1 MTGIDAPARQVPW
14 VKVAVWVVLA
24 AVAIG
29 LPQAL
34 GVSEVNRLSVVIW
47 WATAALG
54 LALLTGYNGQISLG
68 HGAFVGIGAYTTM
81 ILTVDYNMSYAVAG
95 IIAVIGAFLVGLV
108 IGLPALRIT
117 GIYLALVTLALATLF
132 PQIVIRLGDITGASV
147 GRTLVPREGYG
158 DYARLEEVGRRRF
171 LATEGFRAPEWTGLA
186 DDQWRYYVFLVIA
199 VVVFLLVRN
208 LVNSR
213 VGRGLVAI
221 RDNETA
227 AEVAGVPTSKYKV
240 LTFGVSAGIAAV
252 GGWMFAVLNDGVSPT
267 SFTIVLSIT
276 LLVAA
281 VLGGVNSIIGPV
293 IGAGFIVI
301 LRESIPAE
309 SQRYTNVIFGLAL
322 IVLILVAPGGI
333 VGLYR
338 KYSARWRGSRAAGAA
353 ASPLEQAAADPTA
366 VDPGT
371 LDPDPTDESTSP

>member
-1 MTGIDAPARQVPW
+1 
-14 VKVAVWVVLA
+14 
-24 AVAIG
+24 
-29 LPQAL
+29 
-34 GVSEVNRLSVVIW
+34 
-47 WATAALG
+47 
-54 LALLTGYNGQISLG
+54 
-68 HGAFVGIGAYTTM
+68 M
-81 ILTVDYNMSYAVAG
+81 ILTVDYNMSYALAG
-95 IIAVIGAFLVGLV
+95 IIAVVFAFVVGLV

-132 PQIVIRLGDITGASV
+132 PQVVIRLGDITGASV

-186 DDQWRYYVFLVIA
+186 DDQWRYYVFLAIA

-208 LVNSR
+208 LVGSR

-227 AEVAGVPTSKYKV
+227 AEVAGVPTSRYKV

-322 IVLILVAPGGI
+322 IVLMLVAPGGI

-338 KYSARWRGSRAAGAA
+338 KYSARWRARRAASAA
-353 ASPLEQAAADPTA
+353 A
-366 VDPGT
+366 PGPVT
-371 LDPDPTDESTSP
+371 PAGAGATPDPTDESTSP